1 MQSSSQNVLTDK
13 PTPSFAYTTAMNKKN
28 NDNDDDNNDNDCDYY
43 YDYYYYYYY
52 YFRLSF
58 NQTLLQVSPGPYWS
72 SKEELW
78 GLLVRQM
85 LHRPNA
91 LRLS

>member
-1 MQSSSQNVLTDK
+1 
-13 PTPSFAYTTAMNKKN
+13 MNTKN

-43 YDYYYYYYY
+43 YDYYDYYYYYYYY

-78 GLLVRQM
+78 GLLLREM
-85 LHRPNA
+85 SHRPNA